1 MESFLCKK
9 CKQLLSPMTKI
20 QFFEHIRTC
29 KGIDPDEPMGVT
41 YFKWPP
47 DSPQNQAPSRHI
59 GITFVP
65 TPEERPWTAQ

>member
-20 QFFEHIRTC
+20 HFFEHIRTC

-41 YFKWPP
+41 YFQWPP
-47 DSPQNQAPSRHI
+47 SPNHSEKSPPTLVIQPVVVQA
-59 GITFVP
+59 
-65 TPEERPWTAQ
+65 RPKTRG